1 MRYWQSGQRSGRRVF
16 KRLMW
21 PNILTSPW
29 SCYLN
34 RPFTSAQSRMLVGV
48 AACSCS
54 RLTWLDLRDLEGSGR
69 SQVRVTQAFHDG
81 VSHGGEPVS

>member
-1 MRYWQSGQRSGRRVF
+1 MLPY
-16 KRLMW
+16 
-21 PNILTSPW
+21 
-29 SCYLN
+29 

-81 VSHGGEPVS
+81 VSNGGRPVS